1 MFAEYA
7 PAQLLQRFALATFY
21 YATNGE
27 DWNDHSGWLEYDQ
40 HECQWFFSDQTYSAI
55 VQSVLT
61 SPNGSPCDENDNDK
75 EEKDVLLRY
84 NPYVK
89 LWMNNNGL
97 AGTLPPEMYWLT
109 SLKSIDLSLQNME
122 GNPKYPTLLASWEE
136 AVTYESAVEA
146 FGGPVTSYFPDTTPM
161 SALGGTISSYIGGL
175 TQLQELK
182 LSGNS
187 FTGSLPSEVGLL
199 TQLSLEIRLMGNLFT
214 GTIPTELHMLSS
226 LKFIA
231 LSLNLFSGTVRTGF
245 LDPRI
250 WAFANLMF
258 LYFLFIA

>member
-1 MFAEYA
+1 MYAEYA
-7 PAQLLQRFALATFY
+7 PEQLLQRFSLATFY

-27 DWNDHSGWLEYDQ
+27 DWNDHTGWLEYDQ
-40 HECQWFFSDQTYSAI
+40 HECQWFFSDQTYSTI

-61 SPNGSPCDENDNDK
+61 SPNGSPCDDN
-75 EEKDVLLRY
+75 EEEDVLLRY

-97 AGTLPPEMYWLT
+97 AGTLPPEIYWLT

-122 GNPKYPTLLASWEE
+122 HNPKYPTLSASWEE
-136 AVTYESAVEA
+136 TFTYELSVEA
-146 FGGPVTSYFPDTTPM
+146 FGGPPTSYFPDTTPM
-161 SALGGTISSYIGGL
+161 SALGGTISSYTGGL

-187 FTGSLPSEVGLL
+187 FSGYLPSEIGLL
-199 TQLSLEIRLMGNLFT
+199 TQMSLEFRLGGNLFT
-214 GTIPTELHMLSS
+214 GTIPTELYALSS

-231 LSLNLFSGTVRTGF
+231 LSLNLFSGTVRAGF

-258 LYFLFIA
+258 LYFLLFS